1 MSLSIHPSIPPFVHP
16 SWVSVVALPSG
27 ETAGDRCSSDSD
39 LGRLGDGVGNAL
51 PIKAESVGGCPS
63 GVFLV
68 TLYDAG
74 WQRGGI
80 RDMKSSS
87 KA

>member
-1 MSLSIHPSIPPFVHP
+1 MSLSVHPSIPPLVHP
-16 SWVSVVALPSG
+16 SGVSVVALPSR
-27 ETAGDRCSSDSD
+27 ETARDRCSSDSD

-51 PIKAESVGGCPS
+51 PIKAESVGACPS
-63 GVFLV
+63 GMFLV

-74 WQRGGI
+74 WQRGGS

-87 KA
+87 KE